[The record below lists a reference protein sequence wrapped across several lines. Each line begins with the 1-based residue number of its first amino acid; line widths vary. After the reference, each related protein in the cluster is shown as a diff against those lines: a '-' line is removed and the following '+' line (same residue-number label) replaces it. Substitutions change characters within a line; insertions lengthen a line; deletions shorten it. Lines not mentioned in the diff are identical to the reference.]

1 MKKKILVVVDM
12 QNDFTTGCLGNAECI
27 AAIDG
32 VKEVLASEVY
42 DEYIF
47 TLDTHGENYMD
58 TMEGSKLPVS
68 HCIKGTEGH
77 AVVEG
82 LIDLAKEKSDKVT
95 CFEKITFG
103 STGLAEYFAK
113 NVAGDNY
120 GKDVQIDFV
129 GVCTGICGISNVML
143 TKAVCPEAT
152 IRVIAKA
159 CACVTPDSHK
169 TALDAM
175 AMCHIEIVQVIQ
187 IRVIIEI
194 QKENML
200 KHAEEKL

>member
-12 QNDFTTGCLGNAECI
+12 QNDFTTGCLGNEECK

-32 VKEVLASEVY
+32 VKAVINEGEY

-58 TMEGSKLPVS
+58 TMEGSKLPVP

-77 AVVEG
+77 AIAAG
-82 LIDLAKEKSDKVT
+82 LDSLAKEKSDKVT
-95 CFEKITFG
+95 YFEKITFG

-113 NVAGDNY
+113 NVAVDNY

-129 GVCTGICGISNVML
+129 GVCTGICVISNVML

-152 IRVIAKA
+152 IRVLAKG

-175 AMCHIEIVQVIQ
+175 AMCHIDIV
-187 IRVIIEI
+187 
-194 QKENML
+194 
-200 KHAEEKL
+200 

>member
-1 MKKKILVVVDM
+1 MRKILIVIDM
-12 QNDFTTGCLGNAECI
+12 QNDFIDAALGTKEAV
-27 AAIDG
+27 AIVDA
-32 VKEVLASEVY
+32 VKEKIRSYPAADVIA
-42 DEYIF
+42 
-47 TLDTHGENYMD
+47 TMDTHGENYMD
-58 TMEGSKLPVS
+58 TMEGSKLPIP

-113 NVAGDNY
+113 NVAVEEY
-120 GKDVQIDFV
+120 GKNVQIDFV
-129 GVCTGICGISNVML
+129 GVCTGICVISNVML

-152 IRVIAKA
+152 IRVIAKG

-175 AMCHIEIVQVIQ
+175 AMCHIEIV
-187 IRVIIEI
+187 
-194 QKENML
+194 
-200 KHAEEKL
+200 

>member
-12 QNDFTTGCLGNAECI
+12 QNDFTTGCLGNEECK

-32 VKEVLASEVY
+32 VKEVINEGEY

-47 TLDTHGENYMD
+47 TLDTHSENYMD
-58 TMEGSKLPVS
+58 TMEGSKLPVP

-77 AVVEG
+77 AIVEG
-82 LIDLAKEKSDKVT
+82 LDAVAKEKSDKVT
-95 CFEKITFG
+95 YFEKITFG

-129 GVCTGICGISNVML
+129 GVCTGICVISNVML

-152 IRVIAKA
+152 IRVLAKG

-175 AMCHIEIVQVIQ
+175 AMCHIDIV
-187 IRVIIEI
+187 
-194 QKENML
+194 
-200 KHAEEKL
+200 

>member
-32 VKEVLASEVY
+32 VKEVLTSEEY

-58 TMEGSKLPVS
+58 TMEGTKLPVP

-113 NVAGDNY
+113 NVAVEEY
-120 GKDVQIDFV
+120 GKNVQIDFV
-129 GVCTGICGISNVML
+129 GVCTGICVISNVML

-152 IRVIAKA
+152 IRVIAKG

-175 AMCHIEIVQVIQ
+175 AMCHIDIV
-187 IRVIIEI
+187 
-194 QKENML
+194 
-200 KHAEEKL
+200 

>member
-27 AAIDG
+27 AAING
-32 VKEVLASEVY
+32 VKAVINEGEY

-47 TLDTHGENYMD
+47 TLDTHGDNYMD
-58 TMEGSKLPVS
+58 TMEGAKLPVP

-77 AVVEG
+77 AIAAG
-82 LIDLAKEKSDKVT
+82 LDSLAKEKSDKVT
-95 CFEKITFG
+95 YFEKITFG
-103 STGLAEYFAK
+103 STGLAEYLAK

-129 GVCTGICGISNVML
+129 GVCTGICVISNVML

-152 IRVIAKA
+152 IRVLAKG

-175 AMCHIEIVQVIQ
+175 AMCHIDIV
-187 IRVIIEI
+187 
-194 QKENML
+194 
-200 KHAEEKL
+200 